1 MGNRIPQADLSSI
14 PDKIRY
20 LFEVA
25 DIARMFE
32 FMEKRYH
39 LHPDWHKQF
48 KADLKKTPKDLP
60 EQEFFFRWTTEHL
73 NYALQVLVRRKA
85 NIIEDIAMYLLRKR
99 IDEKNKEQDN
109 RVKFYR
115 GDQWKKEPNRM

>member
-1 MGNRIPQADLSSI
+1 MGNRFLTPRTSLIPE
-14 PDKIRY
+14 KIRY

-25 DIARMFE
+25 DIARLFE

-60 EQEFFFRWTTEHL
+60 EQEFFFHWATQHI
-73 NYALQVLVRRKA
+73 NPALQILVRRQA
-85 NIIEDIAMYLLRKR
+85 NIIEDIATYLLQPR
-99 IDEKNKEQDN
+99 IDAKKKEQDD

-115 GDQWKKEPNRM
+115 NQFSKETNKI